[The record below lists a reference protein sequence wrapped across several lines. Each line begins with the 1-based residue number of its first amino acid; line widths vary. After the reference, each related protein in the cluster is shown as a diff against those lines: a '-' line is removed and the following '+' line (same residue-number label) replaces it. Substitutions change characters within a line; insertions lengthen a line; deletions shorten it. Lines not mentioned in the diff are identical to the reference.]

1 MRFYYFF
8 RENGKRNEI
17 SSRILKN
24 NILSRTREDEKKDG
38 VMGIFRRI
46 FGKSNGLVYG
56 SSENPRPLQNSDAV
70 KEDLRATMAHF
81 RELKA
86 SIPSCIKE
94 AELKMLAADAR
105 AEDCEKR
112 FNDLLLSIYDDGGN
126 FWKNK
131 DSYPEASDL
140 WYQLHSS
147 AIERTEALKE
157 LREWNR
163 MFYLAYGYKYKS
175 EMCKDLCFHVNGMLI

>member
-1 MRFYYFF
+1 
-8 RENGKRNEI
+8 
-17 SSRILKN
+17 
-24 NILSRTREDEKKDG
+24 
-38 VMGIFRRI
+38 MGIFRRV
-46 FGKSNGLVYG
+46 FGKSDGLVYG
-56 SSENPRPLQNSDAV
+56 SSENPRPLRRVDAV
-70 KEDLRATMAHF
+70 KEDLRATMEHF
-81 RELKA
+81 RELKD
-86 SIPSCIKE
+86 SLRPCIKE

-105 AEDCEKR
+105 AEDCEKK

-131 DSYPEASDL
+131 DSYPEASAL
-140 WYQLHSS
+140 WDQLHVS
-147 AIERTEALKE
+147 ARERTEALEE

>member
-1 MRFYYFF
+1 M
-8 RENGKRNEI
+8 
-17 SSRILKN
+17 
-24 NILSRTREDEKKDG
+24 
-38 VMGIFRRI
+38 MGIFRRI
-46 FGKSNGLVYG
+46 FGKSDGLVYG
-56 SSENPRPLQNSDAV
+56 SSENPRPLQHV
-70 KEDLRATMAHF
+70 KAAEEDLRATMEHF
-81 RELKA
+81 LELKA
-86 SIPSCIKE
+86 SLPSYIKE

-105 AEDCEKR
+105 VEGCEKR

-147 AIERTEALKE
+147 AIERTEALEE